1 VRDDRG
7 RCRDRTRLEDC
18 DAAEV
23 TNAKT
28 QGCRIHTNPVACHG
42 LQENP
47 LFISLPKKVHRIL
60 RVHIRTIDLVL
71 LEGMTL
77 GWFLI
82 ILGALLLL
90 VEVHSPS
97 GFFAAVPATIL
108 IIFVSWFS
116 WGWIFHVSVGIIIAV
131 IVAIVASCV
140 TVTVYSRMTPNKV
153 PTTISRDSLVGKEGR

>member
-1 VRDDRG
+1 M
-7 RCRDRTRLEDC
+7 
-18 DAAEV
+18 
-23 TNAKT
+23 
-28 QGCRIHTNPVACHG
+28 
-42 LQENP
+42 
-47 LFISLPKKVHRIL
+47 
-60 RVHIRTIDLVL
+60 VL

-90 VEVHSPS
+90 VEVHSP

-108 IIFVSWFS
+108 IIFGILVLV
-116 WGWIFHVSVGIIIAV
+116 GLDIFTYPWGIIIAV

-153 PTTISRDSLVGKEGR
+153 PTTISRDSLVGKEGRVTKEIDPDSIRGKVMIGTTEWSARSAGPGIPGGAKVRIVSSQGVHIVVEEVA

>member
-1 VRDDRG
+1 M
-7 RCRDRTRLEDC
+7 
-18 DAAEV
+18 
-23 TNAKT
+23 
-28 QGCRIHTNPVACHG
+28 
-42 LQENP
+42 
-47 LFISLPKKVHRIL
+47 
-60 RVHIRTIDLVL
+60 VL

-90 VEVHSPS
+90 VEVHSP

-108 IIFVSWFS
+108 IIFGILVLV
-116 WGWIFHVSVGIIIAV
+116 GLDIFTYPWGIIIAV

-153 PTTISRDSLVGKEGR
+153 PTTISRDSLVGKEGRVTKEIDPDSIRGKVIIGTTEWSARSAGPRIPPGAKVRIVSSQGVHIVVEEVV

>member
-1 VRDDRG
+1 M
-7 RCRDRTRLEDC
+7 
-18 DAAEV
+18 
-23 TNAKT
+23 
-28 QGCRIHTNPVACHG
+28 
-42 LQENP
+42 
-47 LFISLPKKVHRIL
+47 
-60 RVHIRTIDLVL
+60 VL

-90 VEVHSPS
+90 VEVHSP

-108 IIFVSWFS
+108 IIFGILVLV
-116 WGWIFHVSVGIIIAV
+116 GLDIFTYPWGIIIAV

-153 PTTISRDSLVGKEGR
+153 PTTISRDSLVGKEGRVTKEIDPDSIRGKVMIGTTEWRARSAGPGIPAGAKVRIVSSQGVHIVVEEVA

>member
-1 VRDDRG
+1 M
-7 RCRDRTRLEDC
+7 
-18 DAAEV
+18 
-23 TNAKT
+23 
-28 QGCRIHTNPVACHG
+28 
-42 LQENP
+42 
-47 LFISLPKKVHRIL
+47 
-60 RVHIRTIDLVL
+60 VL

-90 VEVHSPS
+90 VEVHSP

-108 IIFVSWFS
+108 IIFGILVLV
-116 WGWIFHVSVGIIIAV
+116 GLDIFTYPWGIIIAV

-153 PTTISRDSLVGKEGR
+153 PTTISRDSLVGKEGRVTKEIDPDSIRGKVMIGTTEWSARSAGPGIPAGAKVRIVGSQGVHIVVEEVA

>member
-1 VRDDRG
+1 M
-7 RCRDRTRLEDC
+7 
-18 DAAEV
+18 
-23 TNAKT
+23 
-28 QGCRIHTNPVACHG
+28 
-42 LQENP
+42 
-47 LFISLPKKVHRIL
+47 
-60 RVHIRTIDLVL
+60 VL

-90 VEVHSPS
+90 VEVHSP

-108 IIFVSWFS
+108 IIFGILVLV
-116 WGWIFHVSVGIIIAV
+116 GLDIFTYPWGIIIAV

-153 PTTISRDSLVGKEGR
+153 PTTISRDSLVGKEGRVTKKIDPDSIRGKVMIGTTEWSALSAGPGIPAGAKVRIVSSQGVHIVVEEVA

>member
-1 VRDDRG
+1 M
-7 RCRDRTRLEDC
+7 
-18 DAAEV
+18 
-23 TNAKT
+23 
-28 QGCRIHTNPVACHG
+28 
-42 LQENP
+42 
-47 LFISLPKKVHRIL
+47 
-60 RVHIRTIDLVL
+60 VL

-90 VEVHSPS
+90 VEVHSP

-108 IIFVSWFS
+108 IIFGILVLV
-116 WGWIFHVSVGIIIAV
+116 GLDIFTYPWGIIIAV

-153 PTTISRDSLVGKEGR
+153 PTTISRDSLVGKEGRVTKEIDPDSIRGKVMIGTTEWSARSAGPGIPAGAKVRIVSSQGVHIVVEEVA

>member
-1 VRDDRG
+1 M
-7 RCRDRTRLEDC
+7 
-18 DAAEV
+18 
-23 TNAKT
+23 
-28 QGCRIHTNPVACHG
+28 
-42 LQENP
+42 
-47 LFISLPKKVHRIL
+47 
-60 RVHIRTIDLVL
+60 VL

-90 VEVHSPS
+90 VEVHSP

-108 IIFVSWFS
+108 IIFGILVLV
-116 WGWIFHVSVGIIIAV
+116 GLDIFTYPWGIIIAV

-153 PTTISRDSLVGKEGR
+153 PTTLLVKKGG

>member
-1 VRDDRG
+1 M
-7 RCRDRTRLEDC
+7 
-18 DAAEV
+18 
-23 TNAKT
+23 
-28 QGCRIHTNPVACHG
+28 
-42 LQENP
+42 
-47 LFISLPKKVHRIL
+47 
-60 RVHIRTIDLVL
+60 VL

-90 VEVHSPS
+90 VEVHSP

-108 IIFVSWFS
+108 IIFGILVLV
-116 WGWIFHVSVGIIIAV
+116 GLDIFTYPWGIIIAV

-153 PTTISRDSLVGKEGR
+153 PTTISRDSLVGKEGRVTKEIDPDSIRGKVMIGTTEWSARSAGPGIPAGAKVRIVSSQGVHIVLEEVA